1 MFDEI
6 VTELYQDVV
15 ALLTDFGPLGQH
27 YIASM
32 KGVILKINPN
42 IKIIDIS
49 HNISSYSILE
59 ASYLIK
65 ATYKYFPEYTV
76 FIIVVDPGVGSS
88 REILAFETASNFF
101 FVGPNNGIF
110 FNLFN
115 KTDIKE
121 CVIVTN
127 ENYFIKPVSNTF
139 HGRDIMAPV
148 GAHIVNGV
156 PLRNFG
162 EPFDPDNFIDY
173 TILFEV
179 LEDKKLINCTIQYI
193 DSFGNGTT
201 NIPLENETI
210 TGTSL
215 KIKQG
220 DTLKMTLNNQE
231 YEGTYSSHFTKV
243 PKGSFLFMK
252 GSSGYLEIAINQGN
266 AAEQIGF
273 KLGDLITIILE
284 K

>member
-1 MFDEI
+1 MYDET

-32 KGVILKINPN
+32 KAVILKINPN
-42 IKIIDIS
+42 IKIVDIS
-49 HNISSYSILE
+49 HTISPYSILE

-65 ATYKYFPEYTV
+65 ATYRYFPEYSV
-76 FIIVVDPGVGSS
+76 FIIVVDPGVGSE
-88 REILAFETASNFF
+88 REILAFQTNTNFYF
-101 FVGPNNGIF
+101 IGPNNGIF
-110 FNLFN
+110 YNLFN
-115 KTDIKE
+115 KNDIKE
-121 CVIVTN
+121 CVIITN

-148 GAHIVNGV
+148 GAHILNGV

-162 EPFDPDNFIDY
+162 ESFDPDNFVHYNISY
-173 TILFEV
+173 EVFE
-179 LEDKKLINCTIQYI
+179 EKKKINCIVQYI

-201 NIPLENETI
+201 NIPIENNSI

-215 KIKQG
+215 KISEG
-220 DTLKMTLNNQE
+220 DTLRLHLKNQE
-231 YEGTYSSHFTKV
+231 VKGTFSSHFAKV
-243 PKGSFLFMK
+243 RKGSILFSK

-266 AAEQIGF
+266 ASEQIGF
-273 KLGDLITIILE
+273 KLGDTITVIL
-284 K
+284 

>member
-1 MFDEI
+1 MFDEK

-15 ALLTDFGPLGQH
+15 ALLTDFGHRGQH
-27 YIASM
+27 YVSGM

-49 HNISSYSILE
+49 HNISSYSIIE
-59 ASYLIK
+59 ASYLLK
-65 ATYKYFPEYTV
+65 ATYRYFPEYTV
-76 FIIVVDPGVGSS
+76 FIIVVDPGVGTS
-88 REILAFETASNFF
+88 REILAFKTTSNFF

-110 FNLFN
+110 FNLFHKN
-115 KTDIKE
+115 DIKE
-121 CVIVTN
+121 CVVVTN

-156 PLRNFG
+156 PLSNFG

-173 TILFEV
+173 PILFEV
-179 LEDKKLINCTIQYI
+179 LEEKKLINCTIQYI

-210 TGTSL
+210 IGTSL
-215 KIKQG
+215 KIKEG
-220 DTLKMTLNNQE
+220 DTVKMTLKNQE
-231 YEGTYSSHFTKV
+231 YEGIYSSHFAKV

-266 AAEQIGF
+266 AAEHIGF
-273 KLGDLITIILE
+273 KLGDIITIILE
-284 K
+284 R